1 MAQAQELADKR
12 STFYLID
19 PRKIREK
26 PGLNVRDLSTPD
38 NIAHVQWLAADIA
51 QHGVR
56 TPLEVFLEDE
66 TFYVSSGH
74 CRLAATMLAI
84 EQGADVKLVKCMLE
98 ERGRNDFDRLVD
110 MQTMNAGKP
119 LTALEQG
126 VQVKRMLAMGKTI
139 AEIATALTKSVS
151 WVNGILELQ
160 EAPPEAQAMILDK
173 SVSPTLV
180 QEVLRAEGN
189 VAGTKVLREAV
200 KTAKAAGKTK
210 ATKKDVD
217 VASRLRGELA
227 DSRKNVVYAKRDP
240 EKIEA
245 LIFSLCRLVNE
256 GNPITV
262 EAVALLLAE
271 SGIKVDRG

>member
-217 VASRLRGELA
+217 VASRLRSELA

-245 LIFSLCRLVNE
+245 LIFTLCRLVNE
-256 GNPITV
+256 NRQITPYAL
-262 EAVALLLAE
+262 EELLLE